1 MNISRL
7 LTLSLALAIAVF
19 ALGYVNPSFADRT
32 GVKHNHGGDGED
44 PPPTIEPCDVDLC
57 IVSVGKWH
65 RPPAREYAEQFGED
79 GVDGNYT
86 EMTSSRFGEI
96 LGTLPDGDAQ
106 VLCAAFDVV
115 IVEWS
120 SPKIK
125 NLTWQRLLDYM
136 DCGGGIIFED
146 PKNVEALA
154 AGVSTIALDLHGSEG
169 PLTITLTPVA
179 VLTLGGPLNLVSPFE
194 LEFINQHI
202 VFDEI
207 QPEQPDGFLLM
218 SFLRT
223 KILGQLVGLYGD
235 FRAGAGGRI
244 VLSGL
249 DSNYHGLVDANA
261 PNPAAMAN
269 HYHLLWNEI
278 NWLLDEGP

>member
-96 LGTLPDGDAQ
+96 LGTPTAAAD
-106 VLCAAFDVV
+106 LCAAFDVV

-125 NLTWQRLLDYM
+125 NWNWPRVLDYM
-136 DCGGGIIFED
+136 ACGGGIIFED

-154 AGVSTIALDLHGSEG
+154 AGVSTIELDLHGSSG
-169 PLTITLTPVA
+169 PIDVTLKPVD
-179 VLTLGGPLNLVSPFE
+179 VLTLGGPLNVPTGAFILT
-194 LEFINQHI
+194 FINQHI
-202 VFDEI
+202 IFDMSKSD
-207 QPEQPDGFLLM
+207 PDLMYFLTLV
-218 SFLRT
+218 
-223 KILGQLVGLYGD
+223 GGEVVGLYGE
-235 FRAGAGGRI
+235 FGAGRI

-249 DSNYHGLVDANA
+249 DSNYHGLLDPTA
-261 PNPAAMAN
+261 PNPEAMAN

-278 NWLLDEGP
+278 NWLLAAPAP